1 MPLTTCTDC
10 GKEISDAAR
19 ACIHCGRPLAP
30 ETNVASVMNA
40 APVQVVYRTSIF
52 WTLVAYFSYFVMCIG
67 LLCCAAGAAII
78 MHLLGIQG
86 VSLTDVMGHRLL
98 VGGLGCFICGLLFGI
113 FANGKSTRPAAPGTR
128 PEPPLIF
135 GRRTWI
141 VCPNPNC
148 RYRGQ
153 GKQVA
158 RGSFLVAAILL
169 LLGVIPGV
177 LYILIYEGYRLTC
190 PQCGIDVRKS

>member
-19 ACIHCGRPLAP
+19 ACIHCGRPLVTETDVSSSTNMTEAP
-30 ETNVASVMNA
+30 A
-40 APVQVVYRTSIF
+40 VYRISMF
-52 WTLVAYFSYFVMCIG
+52 WTVLAYLSYFVMCIG
-67 LLCCAAGAAII
+67 LLCSAAGATVP
-78 MHLLGIQG
+78 MHLEGIQG
-86 VSLTDVMGHRLL
+86 VSLTDAMGHRLL
-98 VGGLGCFICGLLFGI
+98 IGGICAFACGLLFGI
-113 FANGKSTRPAAPGTR
+113 FANGKSTRPAPPGTR
-128 PEPPLIF
+128 PVPPLIF

-141 VCPNPNC
+141 ACPNPIC